1 MDAVV
6 PSLHCPVCNAS
17 FTHRQSLHKHRKN
30 NNACKSHGDPENP
43 NKITSRTSALAKYKE
58 STRESAAQRKEI
70 DDLKLEVEFL
80 RRQIA
85 EVIEHPGFRPQQT
98 IHVNTINIVNPVVAN
113 SFGREDISH
122 IAYTTFHVL
131 FARMNLFESIQEVA
145 KMVHFDPE
153 TPQNMNVYLAR
164 GEAHGFVWAS
174 PEGTTTLEPAWV
186 KKDADALVDEV
197 MSNSMEKIASRMQ
210 DTPTNLSRL
219 DALKTSIGVLT
230 APKIDMKGLL
240 VDNAHLVVDRG
251 RFVRPQT

>member
-1 MDAVV
+1 MGTVV
-6 PSLHCPVCNAS
+6 PPLHCPVCNAS

-30 NNACKSHGDPENP
+30 NACKSHGDSENP
-43 NKITSRTSALAKYKE
+43 DKITSRTSSLAKYKDE
-58 STRESAAQRKEI
+58 QKENH
-70 DDLKLEVEFL
+70 DLKLEVEFL

-85 EVIEHPGFRPQQT
+85 EILEHPSSRPIQYA
-98 IHVNTINIVNPVVAN
+98 HTINNTTNTTVVIN
-113 SFGREDISH
+113 SFGGEDVSH
-122 IAYTTFHVL
+122 IADAVFQEL
-131 FARMNLFESIQEVA
+131 LARRNLFESLQDVT

-153 TPQNMNVYLAR
+153 TPQNMNVYLAK
-164 GEAHGFVWAS
+164 GQAHGFVWSS
-174 PEGTTTLEPAWV
+174 PAGTTTLEPAWL

-197 MSNSMEKIASRMQ
+197 MSNSMEKIASRLQ

-230 APKIDMKGLL
+230 APKIDMKALL